1 MKKLLLL
8 LVPVLMLACSKD
20 YTEDINTIN
29 GRLDKLE
36 QESIPSVNE
45 QLKLL
50 ESAIATLE
58 DVDKDLGQLIDDL
71 ENTSGT
77 HTSEINSLKGQDNAL
92 DTRVKDLESA
102 KKSLEDD
109 VKSLESK
116 ATETLSQLQETNKSL
131 SALSTTVSTLG
142 TNLGNLDKK
151 IDEAVTSLDNKIKS
165 AVEQLNSKI
174 ADLESR
180 LKAVVGKVSELLA
193 RIQSVSYI
201 PEYTDGK
208 VLVERMGQTS
218 SGSFSFRISPKDCV
232 PALANVWG
240 SALSCEAVYTKTRAV
255 SLTKLTVTEFEG
267 DAENGIITVK
277 FSGEGLSEEFF
288 AGEQD
293 ASVALVISDGNS
305 SVVSEYIPMVV
316 PKEVVPNNE
325 IWYTSSDGNIV
336 TPFKTDVFG
345 ANIVSNTYE
354 NGKGVIVFD
363 APVTSIGNGAFYD
376 CEKLTSI
383 TIPNSVTSIGQ
394 QAFHGCSSLTSL
406 TIGNSVTSIGE
417 QAFDNCSSLTS
428 VTIPNS
434 VTSIGK
440 FAFSDCSSLTS
451 VTIPDSVTSIG
462 NFAFEYC
469 SSLTSVH
476 ISDLSAWCRI
486 SFYRGDAN
494 PMYYGAKLYLN
505 GNELTELVIPSDI
518 IKIKDYTF
526 YNCDGLTSVTIPD
539 SVTSIG
545 SYAFYYCSSLTSVYC
560 KPTTPPTGASVMFYG
575 NASGRKIYVPRNSVS
590 AYKSAEYWKDYSSVI
605 TGYDF

>member
-50 ESAIATLE
+50 ETAIATLK

-71 ENTSGT
+71 EKTSGT
-77 HTSEINSLKGQDNAL
+77 HTTEINSLKEQDKAL
-92 DTRVKDLESA
+92 DTRVKALESA
-102 KKSLEDD
+102 KDSLEDD
-109 VKSLESK
+109 VKSLEDK
-116 ATETLSQLQETNKSL
+116 ATETLSQLQETNNSL

-180 LKAVVGKVSELLA
+180 LKAVEDKVSELLA

-208 VLVERMGQTS
+208 VLVERMGQSS

-288 AGEQD
+288 AGTQE
-293 ASVALVISDGNS
+293 ASVALVISDGNN
-305 SVVSEYIPMVV
+305 SVVSEYIPM
-316 PKEVVPNNE
+316 
-325 IWYTSSDGNIV
+325 GIV
-336 TPFKTDVFG
+336 T
-345 ANIVSNTYE
+345 
-354 NGKGVIVFD
+354 
-363 APVTSIGNGAFYD
+363 
-376 CEKLTSI
+376 L
-383 TIPNSVTSIGQ
+383 
-394 QAFHGCSSLTSL
+394 
-406 TIGNSVTSIGE
+406 
-417 QAFDNCSSLTS
+417 
-428 VTIPNS
+428 
-434 VTSIGK
+434 
-440 FAFSDCSSLTS
+440 
-451 VTIPDSVTSIG
+451 
-462 NFAFEYC
+462 
-469 SSLTSVH
+469 
-476 ISDLSAWCRI
+476 
-486 SFYRGDAN
+486 
-494 PMYYGAKLYLN
+494 
-505 GNELTELVIPSDI
+505 ELVISLEEKSRTSLGEKIDGMYHLYWSEGDTILCNGMVSSSTRI
-518 IKIKDYTF
+518 IEENRALARFIFPKWSEAPYHIVYPAPPTDVVAQKEGCYPVIFQAKQHYKENSFDDGACPMYAFAYDTTPIVRHMAGVVRF
-526 YNCDGLTSVTIPD
+526 EINGDATLSHMVLTTETGYISGVFDLNCETGELFAQEGNVSNQVEVSFGDGLKLS
-539 SVTSIG
+539 SEKKTSIFFTLPAG
-545 SYAFYYCSSLTSVYC
+545 SY
-560 KPTTPPTGASVMFYG
+560 GA
-575 NASGRKIYVPRNSVS
+575 ISVS
-590 AYKSAEYWKDYSSVI
+590 LFDQNGGNRTLSFTTNNNKPIAAGSVREFAGF
-605 TGYDF
+605 TYTPNNNQ